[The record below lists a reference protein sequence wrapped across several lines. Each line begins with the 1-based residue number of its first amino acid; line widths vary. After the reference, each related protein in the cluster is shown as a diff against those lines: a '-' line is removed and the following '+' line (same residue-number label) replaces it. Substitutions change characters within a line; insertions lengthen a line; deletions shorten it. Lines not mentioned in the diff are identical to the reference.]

1 MEQQNPLKCD
11 FREMVDYLTD
21 PDNVWNPEK
30 YIPTRTL
37 NGRSFGQES
46 QIRFQYVRGSAYAE
60 GYVGNWKFELFFSN
74 LQGWQ
79 LHWTGTM
86 DEGKFDDPQVQAFA
100 PDAIISLMFI
110 IGERVAPRRSPTPP
124 ITLEYKG

>member
-1 MEQQNPLKCD
+1 MQQTELLKCD
-11 FREMVDYLTD
+11 FREMVDYLAD
-21 PDNVWNPEK
+21 PDNVWNPAK
-30 YIPTRTL
+30 YVA
-37 NGRSFGQES
+37 NHAVYGHSFGQES
-46 QIRFQYVRGSAYAE
+46 QILYQYVRGAAYAE

-79 LHWTGTM
+79 LHWTGTL

-110 IGERVAPRRSPTPP
+110 IKERVAPRRSPVPP
-124 ITLEYKG
+124 IRL